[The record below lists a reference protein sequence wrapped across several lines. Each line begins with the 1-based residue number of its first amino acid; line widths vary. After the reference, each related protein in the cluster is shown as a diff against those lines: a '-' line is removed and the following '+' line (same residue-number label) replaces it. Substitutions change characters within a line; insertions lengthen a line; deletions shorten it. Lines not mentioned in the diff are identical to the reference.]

1 VLRVT
6 SRNARFQQFQALL
19 GNRGKRQRNREFL
32 VQGVRPI
39 TLAAE
44 FGWPFRALLY
54 DAERPLSAWARTMLR
69 DVPALQVAM
78 SPALLAELGEKEA
91 APPELVAVVEMPEDD
106 LDRIPAGPGFLGVV
120 LDRPAS
126 PGNIGS
132 IIRSADA
139 FGADGIIVTGHAA
152 DIYDPRAVR
161 ASTGSLFARPVVRV
175 PSPREVAAWVS
186 AQRARGCPI
195 VLAGTD
201 EHGDVDVFDADLT
214 RPVLLLV
221 GTESTGLSTAWR
233 DLCDLTV
240 RIPITG
246 AASSLNAANA
256 ATVVLYEI
264 TRQRLLAARS
274 LSASLALPGGSR
286 RGLRRWR
293 ALAGGCPRGGN
304 RGYAAD
310 QGAETGC
317 QGPERRDR
325 DPHRE
330 VGPAGHGGWRGCRR
344 RGRRRRASGGRRGR
358 DRGRWRWRRRCMA
371 ARRGHEGQDER

>member
-1 VLRVT
+1 VLRVWT
-6 SRNARFQQFQALL
+6 RDARFQQFQALL
-19 GNRGKRQRNREFL
+19 GNRGKRHRNREFL

-91 APPELVAVVEMPEDD
+91 GPPELIAVVGMPADD

-126 PGNIGS
+126 PGNVGS

-139 FGADGIIVTGHAA
+139 FGADGIVVTGHAA
-152 DIYDPRAVR
+152 DVYDPRAVR

-175 PSPREVAAWVS
+175 PSHREVAAWVT

-201 EHGDVDVFDADLT
+201 EHGDRDVFDIDFT
-214 RPVLLLV
+214 QPTLLV
-221 GTESTGLSTAWR
+221 VGNEGAGLSNGWR
-233 DLCDLTV
+233 DLCDQMV
-240 RIPITG
+240 RIPMSG

-256 ATVVLYEI
+256 ATAVLYEI
-264 TRQRLLAARS
+264 TRQRIRAGRS
-274 LSASLALPGGSR
+274 
-286 RGLRRWR
+286 
-293 ALAGGCPRGGN
+293 
-304 RGYAAD
+304 
-310 QGAETGC
+310 
-317 QGPERRDR
+317 
-325 DPHRE
+325 
-330 VGPAGHGGWRGCRR
+330 
-344 RGRRRRASGGRRGR
+344 SG
-358 DRGRWRWRRRCMA
+358 
-371 ARRGHEGQDER
+371 